1 MKTAVPIS
9 RKLMQLGRVY
19 QHALARQVEH
29 LDISRYHDILT
40 IIYYN
45 NGQLTQ
51 KALAGMLNKDKSALV
66 SIIDQLTQKG
76 YVYREI
82 NPADRREHLLKITA
96 KAEQEVP
103 AIISAFEQMNRNST
117 ENIPAA
123 DIEIFNSVLAQMET
137 NLKQHLAA
145 ANNQDPDHKEHYH

>member
-1 MKTAVPIS
+1 
-9 RKLMQLGRVY
+9 MQLGRVY

-29 LDISRYHDILT
+29 LDISRYHDILA
-40 IIYYN
+40 IIYYH

-51 KALAGMLNKDKSALV
+51 KALAGMLNKDKSAMV

-103 AIISAFEQMNRNST
+103 AIISAFEKMNKSST
-117 ENIPAA
+117 ENISAA
-123 DIEIFNSVLAQMET
+123 DMEIFNSVLVRMEN
-137 NLKQHLAA
+137 NLKHHLTTED
-145 ANNQDPDHKEHYH
+145 NQEPDHKRELS